1 MWSPALY
8 SRLFI
13 LITGNSC
20 WFCVN
25 HAVRQLYI
33 RVVPPPGVPGLLG
46 TVQATEATEPFPA
59 CRELCV
65 LRLVGLALLL
75 PDAGAYADGPCLR
88 PADG

>member
-1 MWSPALY
+1 MVKRS
-8 SRLFI
+8 SI
-13 LITGNSC
+13 LTTGNSC

-46 TVQATEATEPFPA
+46 TAQATEATEPFPA

-65 LRLVGLALLL
+65 LRLVGLAHAE
-75 PDAGAYADGPCLR
+75 PDCADLADNLRFGAADAR
-88 PADG
+88 